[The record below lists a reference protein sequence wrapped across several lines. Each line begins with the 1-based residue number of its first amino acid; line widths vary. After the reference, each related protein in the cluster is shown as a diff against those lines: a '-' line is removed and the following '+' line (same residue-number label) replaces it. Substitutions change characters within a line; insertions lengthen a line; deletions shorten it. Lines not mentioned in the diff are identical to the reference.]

1 MEQARGHLQKKG
13 FTLVELLG
21 VVTIVLVFSMLVM
34 NTNRNATNSAQD
46 ITAQQQMTQLQ
57 TAVETWIA
65 SKSSMHE
72 AATEWSNKGGNAGAM
87 VSWKDG
93 PLSMLPE
100 QTRIQ
105 FTSYGDK
112 LVTPVSQA
120 QDMGFSVSWEE
131 AERRVQG
138 PVVMLSNL

>member
-1 MEQARGHLQKKG
+1 MARTKRGLSG

-34 NTNRNATNSAQD
+34 NTNRNATNSAQN

-57 TAVETWIA
+57 TAVETWIS
-65 SKSSMHE
+65 SKPSMHE
-72 AATEWSNKGGNAGAM
+72 ATTEWTTKGGNAGALIG
-87 VSWKDG
+87 WNDG
-93 PLSMLPE
+93 PMSMLPE

-120 QDMGFSVSWEE
+120 QQLGFSVVWDE
-131 AERRVQG
+131 AENRVQG
-138 PVVMLSNL
+138 PVVILSNL